1 VTVNCGFWASLS
13 FRSGNRT
20 ESSDLLAVLDELN
33 PHALA
38 NSLFRRWLAVVPL
51 ETRIRNIRRGRLTYG
66 VGLLGFDADLLENNA
81 LGVGRATEGAGLE
94 SSAESTL
101 LVRKIRPP
109 LLTAVVAQLAGRVET
124 TGLSTGHFGCG
135 FRMLGVAIER

>member
-1 VTVNCGFWASLS
+1 
-13 FRSGNRT
+13 
-20 ESSDLLAVLDELN
+20 
-33 PHALA
+33 
-38 NSLFRRWLAVVPL
+38 
-51 ETRIRNIRRGRLTYG
+51 LTYG

-81 LGVGRATEGAGLE
+81 LGVGRTTEGATSMLVEIALVFELFIGRCAPGLE

-124 TGLSTGHFGCG
+124 TRLSTGHFGYG
-135 FRMLGVAIER
+135 FGMLGVALQR